1 MIQTTAQGWQVVH
14 AMTLQT
20 ASQLLAAGNAFL
32 QQSLTPAGPIQ
43 IDLSRVTGVDSSAL
57 AVIFAW
63 WRQAQKQG
71 QQLQLIQPPKELLS
85 LAELYGVAELLPLQ
99 TAAPSAC

>member
-1 MIQTTAQGWQVVH
+1 MIQTTAQGWQVTQ

-20 ASQLLAAGNAFL
+20 ASQLLSAGNAAL
-32 QQSLTPAGPIQ
+32 QRGNPASPTQ
-43 IDLSRVTGVDSSAL
+43 IDLGTVTSIDSSAL

-63 WRQAQKQG
+63 LRSAQSRNL
-71 QQLQLIQPPKELLS
+71 QLQLVQPPQELLS

-99 TAAPSAC
+99 TVAAAAS